1 MTLEEM
7 KEAWTVQSSALRAF
21 FISRGTK
28 ERRREVSRFHC
39 NRNTHLRFTTSPPK
53 ETLISPFAFACIH
66 RTIVHEVDKIQMDA
80 LLKRFDCS
88 PPAAHKEKINRE
100 IKVWPFPQ
108 WAQDRPAGIK
118 AEKYFSSGCPQ
129 RSYYT
134 PRFQTYSQIHTVLFS
149 LVLAEDQQQK
159 EDPFNFD
166 YHQLRVGGLIMAA
179 VLCLIGITI
188 LLSGRCRCK
197 FNQDKRRRT
206 GSNATNQQMLNDTA
220 RATEC

>member
-1 MTLEEM
+1 MAQIL
-7 KEAWTVQSSALRAF
+7 S
-21 FISRGTK
+21 
-28 ERRREVSRFHC
+28 
-39 NRNTHLRFTTSPPK
+39 
-53 ETLISPFAFACIH
+53 LI
-66 RTIVHEVDKIQMDA
+66 IVTM
-80 LLKRFDCS
+80 
-88 PPAAHKEKINRE
+88 
-100 IKVWPFPQ
+100 
-108 WAQDRPAGIK
+108 
-118 AEKYFSSGCPQ
+118 
-129 RSYYT
+129 
-134 PRFQTYSQIHTVLFS
+134 FS